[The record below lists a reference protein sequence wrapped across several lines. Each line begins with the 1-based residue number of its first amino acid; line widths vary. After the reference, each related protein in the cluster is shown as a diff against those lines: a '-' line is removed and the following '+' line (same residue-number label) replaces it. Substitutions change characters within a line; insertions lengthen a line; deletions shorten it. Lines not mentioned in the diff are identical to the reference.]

1 MKSGG
6 LPWWLKWKRAVV
18 SKEVQQWQVTF
29 SPFEKRLESVLAIPQ
44 AQRRHDILVGSKT
57 HELWS
62 HPMGLWFELFFFI
75 YAYIFIQQLSL
86 NHLQIHWRMSK
97 AHCPRTLPHSPS
109 LLKSWNRKVS
119 LTGTGLFFRNL
130 MHWFWDK
137 KSWSRIQNQTKLYE
151 LLSKE
156 QICLNCKIQRFNWM
170 SWAYPCDICAAKV
183 CKKCLRKVA
192 SPVDEVQEAAAY
204 MLYPLDTP
212 ENQVNNEHANCIL
225 Q

>member
-1 MKSGG
+1 MAETEISNV
-6 LPWWLKWKRAVV
+6 KRSATMT
-18 SKEVQQWQVTF
+18 E
-29 SPFEKRLESVLAIPQ
+29 IPQ
-44 AQRRHDILVGSKT
+44 AQKRHDILVESKT
-57 HELWS
+57 HQLWS
-62 HPMGLWFELFFFI
+62 HPMECLKLTVRELSHIRQVFSRAEIEKF
-75 YAYIFIQQLSL
+75 
-86 NHLQIHWRMSK
+86 
-97 AHCPRTLPHSPS
+97 HS
-109 LLKSWNRKVS
+109 
-119 LTGTGLFFRNL
+119 
-130 MHWFWDK
+130 
-137 KSWSRIQNQTKLYE
+137 QNQTKLYE

-212 ENQVNNEHANCIL
+212 ENQVNWDEGGKKLSVCDSCVELLSHLVENARKALEARGRQSMVSRKTLYQMH